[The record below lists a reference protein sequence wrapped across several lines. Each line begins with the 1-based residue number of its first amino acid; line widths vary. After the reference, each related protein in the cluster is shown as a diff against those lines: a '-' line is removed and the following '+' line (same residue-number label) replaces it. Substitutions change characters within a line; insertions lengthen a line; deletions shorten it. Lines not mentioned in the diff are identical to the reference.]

1 MVVHFQLVFF
11 QRFEQGSFSRVNG
24 KLRPAVNDDFKG
36 FSHGLEVKVPKIRG
50 INFTVYLADQVR
62 RNFRFLRSHLYI
74 VWN

>member
-74 VWN
+74 V